1 MSSRSRFRS
10 FFRRHKDAAQEGIT
24 TSALPPISAEL
35 NVRSNQS
42 THTSTPKDLWQSA
55 FDKLGVEERTIL
67 SKIQASTNPNN
78 DNKNSQALA
87 SVSEVIRLTE
97 EQYEHSKVN
106 RKIRES
112 SQRIINAALSFKEI
126 ISAVAASDPT
136 HHAASAWAIVSLGL
150 TVCE

>member
-1 MSSRSRFRS
+1 
-10 FFRRHKDAAQEGIT
+10 
-24 TSALPPISAEL
+24 
-35 NVRSNQS
+35 
-42 THTSTPKDLWQSA
+42 LWQSA

-106 RKIRES
+106 GKIRES